1 MYKKAGLNCNSIVEK
16 IENILKSNIVLAK
29 NRNKSSN

>member
-1 MYKKAGLNCNSIVEK
+1 MYKKAGLSCDSIVEK

-29 NRNKSSN
+29 NINKISN